1 MRRWASLASVL
12 ADVEQAVAD
21 SPLKIDF
28 YFDFASPYAWLISD
42 RLEQL
47 AARHQR
53 EVVSRPVL
61 LFAIFKAVGL
71 PPPMDTEAKRKYMLR
86 DMERS
91 ARYYGVPYRHPANFP
106 AISPVPGRL
115 FYGLAEQDSAQAK
128 AFAKEALRAHFVD
141 GRDITKP
148 DVVAEIAGQ
157 AGIPASSVEAALT
170 GERGKSLL
178 RESVEE
184 ATRRGV
190 IGSPFVVVD
199 GEPFFGAD
207 RLDHIEWWLK
217 SPEPKAL

>member
-1 MRRWASLASVL
+1 M
-12 ADVEQAVAD
+12 AD

-47 AARHQR
+47 AARYQR
-53 EVVSRPVL
+53 EVVWRPVL

-71 PPPMDTEAKRKYMLR
+71 PPPMDTEAKRQYMLR

-106 AISPVPGRL
+106 AISTVPGRL
-115 FYGLAEQDSAQAK
+115 FYGLAEQEPAQAQT
-128 AFAKEALRAHFVD
+128 FARHALRSHFVD
-141 GRDITKP
+141 GKDITRS
-148 DVVAEIAGQ
+148 DVVAEIASE
-157 AGIPASSVEAALT
+157 AGISASSVEAALS

-178 RESVEE
+178 RESIEE

-190 IGSPFVVVD
+190 IGSPFVIVD

-207 RLDHIEWWLK
+207 RLEHIEWWLK
-217 SPEPKAL
+217 SQKRAQA

>member
-1 MRRWASLASVL
+1 VA
-12 ADVEQAVAD
+12 EQP
-21 SPLKIDF
+21 SKIDF

-42 RLEQL
+42 RLEHL
-47 AARHQR
+47 AARYQR
-53 EVVSRPVL
+53 EVVWRPVL

-71 PPPMDTEAKRKYMLR
+71 PAPMETDAKRRYMLH

-115 FYGLAEQDSAQAK
+115 FYGIGEREPAQAK
-128 AFAKEALRAHFVD
+128 TFARQALKAHFVD
-141 GRDITKP
+141 GKDITRP
-148 DVVAEIAGQ
+148 EVVTEIAGQ
-157 AGIPASSVEAALT
+157 AGIPAGSVEAALT

-178 RESVEE
+178 RESIED

-190 IGSPFVVVD
+190 IGSPFVIVD
-199 GEPFFGAD
+199 DEPFFGAD

-217 SPEPKAL
+217 SRTRAEA

>member
-1 MRRWASLASVL
+1 
-12 ADVEQAVAD
+12 VERTVAEQ
-21 SPLKIDF
+21 PLKIDF

-47 AARHQR
+47 AARYQR
-53 EVVSRPVL
+53 EVVWRPVL

-71 PPPMDTEAKRKYMLR
+71 PAPMETDAKRKYMLH

-115 FYGLAEQDSAQAK
+115 FYGLAEREPAQAK
-128 AFAKEALRAHFVD
+128 AFARQALRAHFVD
-141 GRDITKP
+141 GKDITRP
-148 DVVAEIAGQ
+148 EVVAEIAGE

-178 RESVEE
+178 RESIEN

-190 IGSPFVVVD
+190 IGSPFVIVD
-199 GEPFFGAD
+199 DEPFFGAD
-207 RLDHIEWWLK
+207 RLDHIEWWLN
-217 SPEPKAL
+217 SQTRVEA

>member
-1 MRRWASLASVL
+1 MGEPRFGVL
-12 ADVEQAVAD
+12 RMWGQVVVD
-21 SPLKIDF
+21 SPSKIDF
-28 YFDFASPYAWLISD
+28 YFDFASPYAWLISE

-47 AARHQR
+47 AARYQR
-53 EVVSRPVL
+53 EVVWRPVL

-71 PPPMDTEAKRKYMLR
+71 PAPMDTEAKRKYMLR

-115 FYGLAEQDSAQAK
+115 FYGLAEQEPTQAK
-128 AFAKEALRAHFVD
+128 TFAKHALRSHFVD
-141 GRDITKP
+141 GKDTTKP
-148 DVVAEIAGQ
+148 DVVAAIASE
-157 AGIPASSVEAALT
+157 AGIPASFVEAALT

-178 RESVEE
+178 RESIEE

-190 IGSPFVVVD
+190 IGSPFVIVD

-207 RLDHIEWWLK
+207 RFDHIEWWLK
-217 SPEPKAL
+217 SQKRAEA